1 MVQGS
6 SSCNPLTLSPKH
18 NPPTHINAPRK
29 VQSVHCANFV
39 HVVNVQNTI
48 KGWICAQNNQTQL
61 TNINQ
66 TSLVG
71 RFPSGTL
78 EGSNRLP
85 TVPQAGCLAT
95 SLPHWRACAV
105 SPWVERTVAMGYR
118 LQFRLRPP
126 RFRSVVNTEVAG
138 LAATALRGEINN
150 LLAKNAI
157 QVVPASEVNKGWYS
171 RYFVIPKKGGDYVLS
186 WI

>member
-1 MVQGS
+1 
-6 SSCNPLTLSPKH
+6 
-18 NPPTHINAPRK
+18 
-29 VQSVHCANFV
+29 
-39 HVVNVQNTI
+39 
-48 KGWICAQNNQTQL
+48 
-61 TNINQ
+61 
-66 TSLVG
+66 
-71 RFPSGTL
+71 
-78 EGSNRLP
+78 
-85 TVPQAGCLAT
+85 
-95 SLPHWRACAV
+95 
-105 SPWVERTVAMGYR
+105 MGYR